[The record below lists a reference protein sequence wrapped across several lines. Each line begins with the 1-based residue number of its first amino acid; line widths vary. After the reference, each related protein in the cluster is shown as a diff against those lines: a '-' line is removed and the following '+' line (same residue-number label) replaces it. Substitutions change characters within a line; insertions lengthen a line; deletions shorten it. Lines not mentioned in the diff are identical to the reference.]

1 METSSVDGYLGHVLN
16 VIWLFERN
24 YIWYLAFSVDTW
36 LLSIK
41 FQRYFPSG
49 CDSRR
54 AMEWIHNPFAYIPNE
69 ISMPTKEENRV
80 INIANDGGPKI
91 VFQNSYLPGFWI
103 KANKKYP
110 EIATKA
116 IKTLLPFPT
125 SYLCE
130 AGVSAMAVNSTK
142 LRSRLD
148 ETNTLR
154 VSLSAI
160 TLCWERLIAEKQP
173 QGSHWLSDASGFC
186 ILLCVSVLIICV
198 WWTPVLFLLVLN
210 LNA

>member
-1 METSSVDGYLGHVLN
+1 
-16 VIWLFERN
+16 
-24 YIWYLAFSVDTW
+24 
-36 LLSIK
+36 
-41 FQRYFPSG
+41 
-49 CDSRR
+49 
-54 AMEWIHNPFAYIPNE
+54 
-69 ISMPTKEENRV
+69 MPTKEENRV
-80 INIANDGGPKI
+80 INIANDGGLKI
-91 VFQNSYLPGFWI
+91 VFQNSCLPGFWI
-103 KANKKYP
+103 KTNKEYP

-130 AGVSAMAVNSTK
+130 AGVSAMAVNSKK

-173 QGSHWLSDASGFC
+173 QGSH
-186 ILLCVSVLIICV
+186 
-198 WWTPVLFLLVLN
+198 
-210 LNA
+210 